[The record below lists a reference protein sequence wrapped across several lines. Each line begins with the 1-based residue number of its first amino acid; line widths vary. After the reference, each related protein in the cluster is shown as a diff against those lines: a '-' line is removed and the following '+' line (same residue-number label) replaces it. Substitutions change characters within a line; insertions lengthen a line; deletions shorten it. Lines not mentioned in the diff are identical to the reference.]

1 MNFTHLRLHTEH
13 SMVDSI
19 IRIDSVV
26 ARAEQDNQG
35 ALAISDLGNMF
46 GWVKFYRAARA
57 KGIKPLC
64 GVDIYVTND
73 ADRDRPSRLLL
84 IACNAQGYRR
94 LCELLSRAWL
104 ENQYRGRGEFRRD
117 WFEHE
122 QDLIALSGF
131 MHGDVGAALIGG
143 QIERAAQCAKDWQ
156 QRFGDNFFIEL
167 QRFGHPEA
175 ENCTRASVKLAAQ
188 LNIACVATHPSEFID
203 PDQFDAHEA
212 RVCIA
217 EGEIL
222 TNPKRPRKFFQD
234 QFFRSQEQMLEAFA
248 DLPQALANSVIIAQR
263 CNLNLELGKA
273 KLPLFPTPTGMT
285 LDDYLIEQAGQGLDK
300 KLPLLFERPE
310 LLAAKTPEYRAR
322 LQYECNTIIEM
333 GFSGYFLI
341 VADFINWAKQNG
353 VPVGPGR
360 GSGAGSLVAYVL
372 GITDL
377 DPLPYGLLFERFLNP
392 ERVSMPDFDIDFCQ
406 DKRYLVIEYV
416 RQKYGAA
423 AVSQIATFGTMAS
436 KAVIRDA
443 GRVLDMPYSFCD
455 QLSKLIPVV
464 QNKPLSLEKAREAE
478 PQLAQRE
485 QAEEEVRELLALA
498 GPLEDLIRNV
508 GMHAGGVLIAPGK
521 LTDFCPLYQAAG
533 GDSVISQYD
542 KDDIEAVGLVKFDF
556 LGLRNLTIIDLAV
569 KYINQRHPQLHL
581 DLAKLSLDDPKAYK
595 ILRDGNTTAVF
606 QVEGDGMKK
615 MLRKL
620 GPDRFED
627 VIAAL
632 ALYRPGPLGSGMV
645 DDFILRK
652 KGKQTIDYFHP
663 DLKACLEPTYGVIV
677 YQEQVM
683 QISQIIGGYTL
694 GGADLLRRAMG
705 KKKAEEMAAHRQ
717 TFTDGAQSKGYPAQ
731 LATHLFDLMAMFA
744 EYGFNKSHSAAYAL
758 LTYQTAW
765 LKAKY
770 PAEFMAA
777 TLSSDMDDTDKVQ
790 LFVQDA
796 RSNKVKVIAPDINLS
811 QFRFEPISSDTVA
824 YGLGAVKG
832 TGEAAV
838 LNILK
843 ARQEGGAFANLFDFC
858 QRVDRKVVNRRCI
871 EALIRAGAFDTLGL
885 QTGADRAT
893 QLASLTRALATAE
906 QNAANADQASLF
918 GGDEVTST
926 VQPQWMA
933 VPAWEPRQQLREE
946 KAALGFYLSGH
957 LFASYSSEVRR
968 MVKQRLIDVQP
979 SRDPIWLAG
988 IASSMR
994 TQNTRRGKMLA
1005 IGLED
1010 DSGGLEVM
1018 VYSELYDSSR
1028 HLLREDEL
1036 LFVQVKVQND
1046 EYSGGMRATATRLA
1060 SLAQMRA
1067 QFVRNLTIELNGNAD
1082 VLRLRKVL
1090 EPFKS
1095 NQRDAE
1101 SGSVPVLLRYH
1112 RDGVACEI
1120 KLPQD
1125 WQVRPD
1131 DALFASLRDWVGEQ
1145 AMTVNYV

>member
-1 MNFTHLRLHTEH
+1 
-13 SMVDSI
+13 MVDSI

-26 ARAEQDNQG
+26 ERAASNGQG

-46 GWVKFYRAARA
+46 GWVKFYQATRS

-64 GVDIYVTND
+64 ALDAWITNE
-73 ADRDRPSRLLL
+73 ADRDRPSRILL
-84 IACNAQGYRR
+84 IARNAAGYKR

-104 ENQYRGRGEFRRD
+104 ENQHRGRGELNRN
-117 WFEHE
+117 WFSNE

-131 MHGDVGAALIGG
+131 IHGDVGSALVSGQTEKAHTFAADW
-143 QIERAAQCAKDWQ
+143 AK
-156 QRFGDNFFIEL
+156 RFGANFFIEL
-167 QRFGHPEA
+167 QRFEHPDA
-175 ENCTRASVKLAAQ
+175 ENCTKASVKLAGE
-188 LNIACVATHPSEFID
+188 LNLPCVATHPAEFID
-203 PDQFDAHEA
+203 PDQFEAHEA

-222 TNPKRPRKFFQD
+222 TNPKRQRKFFPD
-234 QFFRSQEQMLEAFA
+234 QFFKSQEQMLELFA
-248 DLPQALANSVIIAQR
+248 DLPQALENSVVIAQR
-263 CNLNLELGKA
+263 CSLNLELGKA
-273 KLPLFPTPTGMT
+273 KLPLFPTPQGMT
-285 LDDYLIEQAGQGLDK
+285 LDDFLTQQAVAGLEH
-300 KLPLLFERPE
+300 KLPSLFANAAQRE
-310 LLAAKTPEYRAR
+310 LQEPAYRAR
-322 LQYECNTIIEM
+322 LEFECKTIQAM
-333 GFSGYFLI
+333 GFPGYFLI
-341 VADFINWAKQNG
+341 VADFINWAKKNG

-360 GSGAGSLVAYVL
+360 GSGAGSLVAFSL

-377 DPLPYGLLFERFLNP
+377 DPIPYGLLFERFLNP

-406 DKRYLVIEYV
+406 DKRYMVIEYV
-416 RQKYGAA
+416 RHKYGAQ

-443 GRVLDMPYSFCD
+443 GRVLDMPYNFCD

-485 QAEEEVRELLALA
+485 KAEEEVRELLALA

-521 LTDFCPLYQAAG
+521 LTDFCPLYQTAG
-533 GDSVISQYD
+533 NDAVISQYD

-569 KYINQRHPQLHL
+569 KYINQRYPELKL
-581 DLAKLSLDDPKAYK
+581 DLAKLTLDDPMAYK
-595 ILRDGNTTAVF
+595 ILRDANTTAVF

-652 KGKQTIDYFHP
+652 KGQQKIDYFHP
-663 DLKACLEPTYGVIV
+663 DLKTCLEPTYGVIV

-717 TFTDGAQSKGYPAQ
+717 TFTDGALKKGYTAE
-731 LATHLFDLMAMFA
+731 LATELFDLMAMFA

-758 LTYQTAW
+758 VTYHTAW

-777 TLSSDMDDTDKVQ
+777 TLSSDMDDTDKMQ

-796 RSNKVKVIAPDINLS
+796 RSNQVKVLPPDINLS
-811 QFRFEPISSDTVA
+811 QFRFEPIANDAIA

-832 TGEAAV
+832 TGEGAV

-843 ARQEGGAFANLFDFC
+843 ARAEGGAFANLFDFC
-858 QRVDRKVVNRRCI
+858 HRVDRKTVNRRCI
-871 EALIRAGAFDTLGL
+871 EALIRSGAFDQL
-885 QTGADRAT
+885 GADRAT
-893 QLASLTRALATAE
+893 QLASLTRALTA
-906 QNAANADQASLF
+906 ADQQAASVDQGNLF
-918 GGDEVTST
+918 GSDETVAAAAAQWTT
-926 VQPQWMA
+926 VQPWA
-933 VPAWEPRQQLREE
+933 PRQQLREE
-946 KAALGFYLSGH
+946 KGALGFYLSGH
-957 LFASYSSEVRR
+957 LFTSYAQEVRR
-968 MVKQRLIDVQP
+968 MVRLKVSDVQP
-979 SRDPIWLAG
+979 SRDPVWLAG
-988 IASSMR
+988 IAASMR
-994 TQNTRRGKMLA
+994 TQMTRRGKMLA
-1005 IGLED
+1005 ITLDDASGALEI
-1010 DSGGLEVM
+1010 M
-1018 VYSELYDSSR
+1018 VFAELFEKSR

-1036 LFVQVKVQND
+1036 IFAQVKIQND
-1046 EYSGGMRATATRLA
+1046 EYSGGLRATAERLA
-1060 SLAQMRA
+1060 SLPQMRA

-1082 VLRLRKVL
+1082 VLRLKKVL
-1090 EPFKS
+1090 EPFKAPS
-1095 NQRDAE
+1095 HQNDAE
-1101 SGSVPVLLRYH
+1101 SGSVPVHLQYSCN
-1112 RDGVACEI
+1112 GMACEI
-1120 KLPQD
+1120 KLPQA
-1125 WQVRPD
+1125 WHVRPD
-1131 DALFASLRDWVGEQ
+1131 DALFASLKDWVGEK
-1145 AMTVNYV
+1145 AMTLNYV